1 MCRSVSFR
9 PTLWIYIYIYLWS
22 CCICKESSFLG
33 WCNRNANVL
42 AGGYLLPCSRPT
54 QLMSLT
60 FLVTHHSCYERS
72 VGCKC
77 NGKRV
82 IFKIL
87 FLCVWLKQIRSSD
100 IFWFVFGRYPY
111 RIQART
117 TTTLT
122 NIFRVFLG
130 RREKKI
136 VPGSLLRVTT
146 IVCLSVGS
154 PVSVCNGRLNGL
166 A

>member
-1 MCRSVSFR
+1 M
-9 PTLWIYIYIYLWS
+9 P
-22 CCICKESSFLG
+22 
-33 WCNRNANVL
+33 
-42 AGGYLLPCSRPT
+42 
-54 QLMSLT
+54 LT

-87 FLCVWLKQIRSSD
+87 FLCVCASKFAQATNLLICIRKVLVSNSGKD
-100 IFWFVFGRYPY
+100 NDYPGQY
-111 RIQART
+111 
-117 TTTLT
+117 
-122 NIFRVFLG
+122 FPGFLR

-136 VPGSLLRVTT
+136 EPGSLLRVTN
-146 IVCLSVGS
+146 ILCRSVGS

-166 A
+166 P